1 MTEEIIAKYLSRQCT
16 PQELEELVQWVE
28 ESPENARMLMEFEK
42 TSLAA
47 KSIFSSHEDST
58 QKAWE
63 TLNRRISLTDAVAS
77 SVNRSRRRSRIMS
90 WIGAAA
96 CLAIVATV
104 GIGLLLQPSSPKMI
118 SIATAD
124 TTMLL
129 TLPDSTTVW
138 LNRNSHLEYP
148 ETFADNSREVT
159 LHGEAYFCVAKNQ
172 LKPFTI
178 DGPDM
183 AVTVTGTRFDMKS
196 DKNGI
201 NEVSL
206 IEGSVRVS
214 PNGTKDGV
222 DLRAGQ
228 KLSLD
233 AATGTITVSE
243 LHTALDAV
251 WTNNVIPFRH
261 ANIRSIAEA
270 LEYLYGVT
278 VHIGKDID
286 CNRTYSGGMRH
297 SENIDTV
304 LDDMVRAIPV
314 RYTVKGSDIY
324 LSRR

>member
-28 ESPENARMLMEFEK
+28 ESPENAKTLMELEK
-42 TSLAA
+42 ASLAA
-47 KSIFSSHEDST
+47 KSILSSDEDST

-63 TLNRRISLTDAVAS
+63 TLNRRISLTDAVVS
-77 SVNRSRRRSRIMS
+77 SVQRSRRRSRLTA

-96 CLAIVATV
+96 CLAVIATV
-104 GIGLLLQPSSPKMI
+104 GAWILFHTPHHKMMTI
-118 SIATAD
+118 STAE

-138 LNRNSHLEYP
+138 LNRNSRLEYP
-148 ETFADNSREVT
+148 ETFADNRREVT
-159 LHGEAYFCVAKNQ
+159 LRGEAYFCVAKNAE
-172 LKPFTI
+172 KPFTI

-196 DKNGI
+196 DNNGI

-214 PNGTKDGV
+214 PDGAKDGV

-243 LHTALDAV
+243 LQTALDAV

-278 VHIGKDID
+278 VHIGKGID

-297 SENIDTV
+297 GESIDTV
-304 LDDMVRAIPV
+304 LDDMARAIPV